1 LILLVGGVASLLK
14 LATFSVEVVMTAS
27 GNQSSDSMS
36 TARDRAHN
44 MAGRVVDKVQETA
57 SRIAGTVQDVTM
69 PPGNQAGGQS
79 EPLMDQATD
88 QITSR
93 LDMGKEYVAGTMTGV
108 AQALRQTGQHL
119 REEGA
124 QPMLASYADR
134 GAEQI
139 ERFGSYLRHRE
150 ASQLVEDVEQF
161 ARRQPLA
168 FAGSAFALG
177 MLAVRFIR
185 SERPTRGQAS
195 TSPMSASAGS
205 VSGAGFSSNTSST
218 PPGGYTAAA
227 QAALHRTPASQSD
240 GGPGQA
246 PGMNPGTPAAPGPGA
261 GIPGTQS
268 ERPTPRPVS
277 APSVGASAASTG
289 TTPPKPA
296 PSAQTGGGS
305 STSERTG
312 SGSRNQP

>member
-1 LILLVGGVASLLK
+1 
-14 LATFSVEVVMTAS
+14 MTAS
-27 GNQSSDSMS
+27 GNQSDDSMS

-69 PPGNQAGGQS
+69 PPGNQDGGQS

-93 LDMGKEYVAGTMTGV
+93 LDMGKEYIAGTMTGV

-119 REEGA
+119 RDEGA
-124 QPMLASYADR
+124 QPMLATYADR

-139 ERFGSYLRHRE
+139 ERFGGYLSRRE
-150 ASQLVEDVEQF
+150 TSQLVEDVEQF

-177 MLAVRFIR
+177 MLAIRFIR
-185 SERPTRGQAS
+185 SESPTRGRAS
-195 TSPMSASAGS
+195 TSPASAPYGSASYGGVAPS
-205 VSGAGFSSNTSST
+205 TPST

-227 QAALHRTPASQSD
+227 QAALHRTPAPQAGGGSD
-240 GGPGQA
+240 QGPV
-246 PGMNPGTPAAPGPGA
+246 MNPGTPAAPGPGA
-261 GIPGTQS
+261 GALGSQA
-268 ERPTPRPVS
+268 ERPTPRPAS
-277 APSVGASAASTG
+277 APPVGGTAASAGS
-289 TTPPKPA
+289 TPPKPG
-296 PSAQTGGGS
+296 SGGQTGGGS
-305 STSERTG
+305 STSERSG
-312 SGSRNQP
+312 AGSRNQP